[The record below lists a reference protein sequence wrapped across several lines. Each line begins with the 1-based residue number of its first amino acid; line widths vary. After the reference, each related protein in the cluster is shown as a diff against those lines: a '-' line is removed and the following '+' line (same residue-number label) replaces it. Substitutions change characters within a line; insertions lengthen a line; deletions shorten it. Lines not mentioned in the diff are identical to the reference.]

1 MVWRCRKQ
9 KPLSGLRVQQSTNLE
24 SKGDSSFGEIESSLK
39 KVAIFFKILTFSSIC
54 LFCEFVWKGSSN
66 SNVVCI
72 ESKYYFHSISPVA
85 RLYQPQAVGFSA
97 CLDRLIV
104 CDTILFLWAIYMIR
118 CYGTV
123 DGLCVVSRDFMLTE
137 EKDQT
142 NGV

>member
-1 MVWRCRKQ
+1 M
-9 KPLSGLRVQQSTNLE
+9 NLYG
-24 SKGDSSFGEIESSLK
+24 KDR
-39 KVAIFFKILTFSSIC
+39 LT
-54 LFCEFVWKGSSN
+54 LN
-66 SNVVCI
+66 NVCI
-72 ESKYYFHSISPVA
+72 ESKDYFHSISPVA

-123 DGLCVVSRDFMLTE
+123 DGLGVDGRDFMLTE

>member
-1 MVWRCRKQ
+1 MFKQ
-9 KPLSGLRVQQSTNLE
+9 RQEGGYLVVTWLLPSVTW
-24 SKGDSSFGEIESSLK
+24 
-39 KVAIFFKILTFSSIC
+39 LTVYS
-54 LFCEFVWKGSSN
+54 
-66 SNVVCI
+66 VCI
-72 ESKYYFHSISPVA
+72 ESKDYFHSISPVA

-118 CYGTV
+118 CYGTMN
-123 DGLCVVSRDFMLTE
+123 GLCVDVVGRDFMLTE